1 MTEITPVDLN
11 VILQNLRRSN
21 LTKEQV
27 FRLWRCAIKDDD
39 TLVDQVIQHAY
50 EGMIAFDCRHAE
62 CVMAL
67 IVRRHTAAGCEL
79 RTLLAD
85 MRGAPAVPY
94 SACDPGVEP
103 GFPPSRSPLRR
114 AKEGSKRSCSR
125 KMPEQQ
131 SIQSEAIAL

>member
-1 MTEITPVDLN
+1 VTEITPVDLN

-39 TLVDQVIQHAY
+39 TLVNQVIQHAY

-79 RTLLAD
+79 RSLLAD

-94 SACDPGVEP
+94 DACD
-103 GFPPSRSPLRR
+103 RR
-114 AKEGSKRSCSR
+114 VTATAPK
-125 KMPEQQ
+125 Q
-131 SIQSEAIAL
+131 

>member
-79 RTLLAD
+79 RTFLRICA
-85 MRGAPAVPY
+85 G
-94 SACDPGVEP
+94 
-103 GFPPSRSPLRR
+103 LRR
-114 AKEGSKRSCSR
+114 CPMTLVIGG
-125 KMPEQQ
+125 
-131 SIQSEAIAL
+131 